1 VPSGILIFN
10 FPLSVGTSILPPNAA
25 EAKSMGTAQYKSLGG
40 SIEVPTLNG
49 KLKIKIPEGTQ
60 TDKQFRLKSKGITGL
75 QGSGTGD
82 LICQVKIA
90 SRIISASMVGL
101 PLESRISRAWMCLIF
116 TMCPLLISKR
126 TSFW

>member
-1 VPSGILIFN
+1 MVGL
-10 FPLSVGTSILPPNAA
+10 PLES
-25 EAKSMGTAQYKSLGG
+25 GG

-82 LICQVKIA
+82 NNICFNGWVA
-90 SRIISASMVGL
+90 SRI
-101 PLESRISRAWMCLIF
+101 
-116 TMCPLLISKR
+116 
-126 TSFW
+126 